1 MIFPWGFLRSTD
13 FRSVILEYPGVDGNG
28 HLHDHSHVLL
38 QINGNGKN
46 MSRKMEVVEYRN

>member
-46 MSRKMEVVEYRN
+46 MSRKMEVVEYGY